1 MFSWGGG
8 VKESRREASMASVR
22 SQSVAEL
29 VLCTVGRPGR
39 RTSSSAVHSA
49 VLIGVVGRAVGVV
62 GLVVKTDDGLEAVFS
77 ELQKTF
83 LHERVGDGSRPGG
96 MVCSVG
102 ICFNPECPLSL
113 FFFLLSGLKT

>member
-1 MFSWGGG
+1 
-8 VKESRREASMASVR
+8 MASVR

-96 MVCSVG
+96 MVCSWHG
-102 ICFNPECPLSL
+102 KTKPDKDNTAMDDPRKGDG
-113 FFFLLSGLKT
+113 SGLWVAEEDMASG